1 MPAFA
6 TIARNPYIRYNKDK
20 ELQMTVNTKP
30 YEELTYTDDFMFK
43 RVMLRET
50 ICRRVLE
57 RILGKPV
64 REIRFHETEKV
75 MKDSPSSKGIRL
87 DVYLQTDNTAYDI
100 EMQTKPEPAIGRRS
114 RYYQSSMDMDSLF
127 AGKRYSELKDGVVIF
142 ICLTDPYNRKLA
154 RYTLRETCAEAD
166 DLDPKVGTVKIFL
179 YAGGDTSQES
189 HEMRQFL
196 DYIHRGIVPEGD
208 DLIRDIDET
217 VRFERQDTR
226 GKEDYRMYSIKA
238 MDLMD
243 EGMAKERAEIVFK
256 FMQSQHVTFDK
267 AADLLSI
274 KEEDRDECR
283 ALIEKMKEKQ
293 PVGV

>member
-1 MPAFA
+1 
-6 TIARNPYIRYNKDK
+6 
-20 ELQMTVNTKP
+20 
-30 YEELTYTDDFMFK
+30 
-43 RVMLRET
+43 
-50 ICRRVLE
+50 
-57 RILGKPV
+57 
-64 REIRFHETEKV
+64 
-75 MKDSPSSKGIRL
+75 
-87 DVYLQTDNTAYDI
+87 
-100 EMQTKPEPAIGRRS
+100 
-114 RYYQSSMDMDSLF
+114 
-127 AGKRYSELKDGVVIF
+127 
-142 ICLTDPYNRKLA
+142 
-154 RYTLRETCAEAD
+154 
-166 DLDPKVGTVKIFL
+166 
-179 YAGGDTSQES
+179 
-189 HEMRQFL
+189 MRQFL